1 MVFEKELKGEEF
13 KDIIDTLDVKNPK
26 DREE

>member
-1 MVFEKELKGEEF
+1 MVFEKELNGEEF
-13 KDIIDTLDVKNPK
+13 EDIIDTLDVKNPK